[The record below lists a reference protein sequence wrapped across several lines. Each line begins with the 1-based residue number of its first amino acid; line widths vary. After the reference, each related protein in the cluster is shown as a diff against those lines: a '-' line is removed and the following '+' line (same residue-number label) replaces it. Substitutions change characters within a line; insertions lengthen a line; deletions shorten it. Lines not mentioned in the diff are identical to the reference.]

1 MKYLLVYLVAFLLA
15 ACGGAEDEPEIYT
28 TAFRFATDNPQNAF
42 PSPLPGNPRFYIYAD
57 GAKINDECGI
67 YSPEKRH
74 CLAVTWPADPQRLKK
89 VMSTGVLCDLEKNSA
104 ESCLKDMDLRLTKI

>member
-1 MKYLLVYLVAFLLA
+1 MKYLLVYLVAFLA

-28 TAFRFATDNPQNAF
+28 TNFRFATENPQNAF
-42 PSPLPGNPRFYIYAD
+42 PSPMPGNPRFWVYAD

-74 CLAVTWPADPQRLKK
+74 CLAVTWQADPQRLKK
-89 VMSTGVLCDLEKNSA
+89 VMSTAVLCDLEKNSA
-104 ESCLKDMDLRLTKI
+104 ESCLKGMDLRLTKI

>member
-28 TAFRFATDNPQNAF
+28 TNFRFATENPQNAF
-42 PSPLPGNPRFYIYAD
+42 PSPLPGNPRFWVYSEAS
-57 GAKINDECGI
+57 KINDECGI

-74 CLAVTWPADPQRLKK
+74 CLAVTWQADPQRLKK
-89 VMSTGVLCDLEKNSA
+89 VMSTAVLCDLEKHSA
-104 ESCLKDMDLRLTKI
+104 EACLKDMHLRLTKI